1 MNASVK
7 TTAARRQ
14 PHWHFTLLSNA
25 LSKKQ
30 RVWLFGLMAA
40 IVVSAFSLI
49 YVTSWNR
56 QLVSEQQELLAV
68 QSQLHNQWGQLL
80 LEQGA
85 YSNQATIANM
95 AEQKLGMQ
103 MPSANN
109 IVMVR
114 QQ

>member
-1 MNASVK
+1 MWLIGLI
-7 TTAARRQ
+7 AA
-14 PHWHFTLLSNA
+14 
-25 LSKKQ
+25 
-30 RVWLFGLMAA
+30 V
-40 IVVSAFSLI
+40 VVSAFSLI

-68 QSQLHNQWGQLL
+68 QSQLHSQWGQLL
-80 LEQGA
+80 SEQGA
-85 YSNQATIANM
+85 YGNQATIASM
-95 AEQKLGMQ
+95 AAQKLGMK

>member
-7 TTAARRQ
+7 TAAARRH
-14 PHWHFTLLSNA
+14 PHWQWSLLSSA

-30 RVWLFGLMAA
+30 RLWLIGLVGA

-49 YVTSWNR
+49 YVTSLNR

-103 MPSANN
+103 MPVASK

-114 QQ
+114 Q

>member
-1 MNASVK
+1 MNATVK
-7 TTAARRQ
+7 PATVRRQ
-14 PHWHFTLLSNA
+14 HQLPWSALSHA
-25 LSKKQ
+25 VSKKQ
-30 RVWLFGLMAA
+30 RLWLIGLIAGV
-40 IVVSAFSLI
+40 VVSAFSLI

-68 QSQLHNQWGQLL
+68 QSQLHSKWGQLL

-95 AEQKLGMQ
+95 AKQQLGMK
-103 MPSANN
+103 MPKANS